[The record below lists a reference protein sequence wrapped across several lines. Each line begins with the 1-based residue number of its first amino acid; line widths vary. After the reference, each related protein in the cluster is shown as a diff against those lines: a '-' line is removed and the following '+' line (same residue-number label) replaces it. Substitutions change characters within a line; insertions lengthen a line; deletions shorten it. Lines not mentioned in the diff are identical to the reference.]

1 MGGARA
7 SPRAPRAPEEKTE
20 GLGRVEGGISPGESP
35 GPAGAT
41 ASAPPWGQRG
51 VIVGLC
57 FFAFMLCNLDR
68 VNLSIAIL
76 PMAEDMSWDPL
87 TVGLVQSSF
96 FWGYLLTQ
104 VLGGVLAT
112 KYGGKRVLG
121 FGVLWWS
128 LATCVTPLAAKV
140 SLPALFVARAAMGA
154 GEGVAMPAMN
164 TLVSRW
170 VPRQERSRSLSLVYS
185 GMYAGSVLGLGL
197 CPRIVQETG
206 WPSAFFLFGS
216 AGLLWFLIWQAWAA
230 SSPAESPHVSGAERA
245 YILAGAA
252 GAGARGGGTEMPET
266 IPWREILSKK
276 EVWAI
281 IVSHFCHNWGT
292 FILLTWMPSYY
303 HDELGFD
310 LMQSGLYSV
319 LPWLGMIVVANAG
332 GWLADTLI
340 ARGWST
346 TSVRRG
352 MQTVGFM
359 GPALCLS
366 QLSSVNEPLEA
377 VALMVVSQSLD
388 AFSQSGLYSNH
399 QDIAP
404 RYSGVLLGMSNTAG
418 VLAGVF
424 GTAATGYILQE
435 GSWDDVWGVAVGLY
449 LVGTVVWNLFSTGE
463 QIID

>member
-1 MGGARA
+1 
-7 SPRAPRAPEEKTE
+7 
-20 GLGRVEGGISPGESP
+20 VF
-35 GPAGAT
+35 
-41 ASAPPWGQRG
+41 
-51 VIVGLC
+51 LC
-57 FFAFMLCNLDR
+57 FLAFMLCNLDR

-76 PMAEDMSWDPL
+76 PMAEEMQWDPV
-87 TVGLVQSSF
+87 TVGLIQSSF

-128 LATCVTPLAAKV
+128 LATCLTPLAAKA
-140 SLPALFVARAAMGA
+140 SLPALFLARATMGA
-154 GEGVAMPAMN
+154 GEGVALPAMN

-185 GMYAGSVLGLGL
+185 GMYAGSVAGLAL
-197 CPRIVQETG
+197 CPRLVQEAG
-206 WPSAFFLFGS
+206 WPSAFFIFG
-216 AGLLWFLIWQAWAA
+216 GVGGLWFLLWQVWAE
-230 SSPAESPHVSGAERA
+230 SSPAESARVSDEERA
-245 YILAGAA
+245 YIRAGGAA
-252 GAGARGGGTEMPET
+252 AEGAPEGP
-266 IPWREILSKK
+266 IPWRAILSKR

-310 LMQSGLYSV
+310 LMESGLYSV

-332 GWLADTLI
+332 GWLADGLI
-340 ARGWST
+340 SRGWST
-346 TSVRRG
+346 TAVRRG
-352 MQTVGFM
+352 MQTVGFL
-359 GPALCLS
+359 GPAFCLS
-366 QLSSVNEPLEA
+366 QLSSVDEPLEA
-377 VALMVVSQSLD
+377 VALLVVSQSLD

-404 RYSGVLLGMSNTAG
+404 RYSGVLLGLSNTAG

-424 GTAATGYILQE
+424 GTAATGYILST

-449 LVGTVVWNLFSTGE
+449 LVGTVVWNLFSSGE
-463 QIID
+463 QVIE